1 MQPYELRRPLRSYLS
16 LDVALCSVDF
26 SGKSGERHLRGGG
39 GGVGGHLGG
48 GGGKGKK
55 QDAS

>member
-1 MQPYELRRPLRSYLS
+1 MQFDPGMEYRP
-16 LDVALCSVDF
+16 DWGE
-26 SGKSGERHLRGGG
+26 GKSGERHLRGGG
-39 GGVGGHLGG
+39 GVGAGGHLGG